1 MNGVILE
8 FVKET
13 PVEKG
18 KPVKDSSRKGPRSY
32 AKVVLIL
39 GFISILLIIAVGCNQ
54 PYSAP
59 PGSTSTPINP
69 TSLFATPIG
78 QTPAISMSDIAN
90 FGTQTAVAQT
100 GIPANIATQTLGP
113 GVTLPSFPWPPPK
126 PSATALLTLGSVGQ
140 LAGTGITFHDVDT
153 RISGALDAAGYDEK
167 AYFGVPGGFAIVTR
181 LEKMDSYGFPD
192 HANRWVSSLAPI
204 SPTEF
209 SLTKYLEALF
219 GAPMGHYRV
228 LVFIVTSETIVP
240 SGTAVAQSEAQ
251 TWIVEG
257 ANRLPSSMETL
268 QYTSGYTTTVYIY
281 EFVQS
286 GVGGTANQNIPSL
299 YTGRE
304 HLQETGLWQNLEQ

>member
-1 MNGVILE
+1 MKAA
-8 FVKET
+8 FK
-13 PVEKG
+13 KG
-18 KPVKDSSRKGPRSY
+18 RRRY

-39 GFISILLIIAVGCNQ
+39 GLISILLIIVVGCNQ
-54 PYSAP
+54 PYSQP
-59 PGSTSTPINP
+59 PSLTNTPINP
-69 TSLFATPIG
+69 TSLFATPG
-78 QTPAISMSDIAN
+78 TPDITMSDIAN
-90 FGTQTAVAQT
+90 FGTQTAVVQT
-100 GIPANIATQTLGP
+100 GIPVTIGTQTLGP

-126 PSATALLTLGSVGQ
+126 PSATALLTLGSLGR

-167 AYFGVPGGFAIVTR
+167 TYFGVPGGFAIVTR
-181 LEKMDSYGFPD
+181 MEKMDSYGFPD
-192 HANRWVSSLAPI
+192 HANRWVSSLAPV
-204 SPTEF
+204 SLTEF

-228 LVFIVTSETIVP
+228 FVFMITLETIVP

-268 QYTSGYTTTVYIY
+268 PYTSGHTTTVYVY

-286 GVGGTANQNIPSL
+286 GVGGSANQNIPSL